1 MMLIGGGV
9 YVLLQ
14 LALSVWAARRTRS
27 ETDYLLAGRSLG
39 PFAVGMSIFATWFAV
54 EGIVATSGVVA
65 IEGVGGALFDP
76 LGLGLGLLL
85 FALLVAGPLRRGRHV
100 MLSGFLGSRF
110 GRSTEVIAGLIV
122 CASAIIWS
130 SVQLLALAVLL
141 VSLAEVSLFAALLIA
156 TSLVLAYTLLG
167 GLLGDIYTD
176 VLQGIVL
183 VVGLGLV
190 LTAVAGFAGG
200 LDAALA
206 AIPAER
212 LAVRAPIEPLTSV
225 EVFLAALATSLAS
238 AELAGRVLGA
248 RSVAAARGGALFG
261 GVLYLAVGAM
271 PVLLGLIGPELG
283 IDLPEGDDYLPAM
296 VEALMPAWLHMI
308 FIGALLSAIFST
320 VDSAL
325 LAASAV
331 ITETGY
337 RSFRRNP
344 TAREGLIVA
353 RATTVTAALVAFFI
367 AAGGDTVRTLAMQAA
382 SVGGCLLVPVLAGVL
397 TRSGGQLGAPASIIG
412 GFCLLFWLEWV
423 READGAFVY
432 SIAGALLIYIGVES
446 LRNVIGRLSAGPAPY
461 PEA

>member
-1 MMLIGGGV
+1 MLVGVGV

-14 LALSVWAARRTRS
+14 LALSVWAARKTQS

-39 PFAVGMSIFATWFAV
+39 PVAVGMSIFATWFAV

-65 IEGVGGALFDP
+65 IEGIGGALFDP
-76 LGLGLGLLL
+76 VGLGLGILL
-85 FALLVAGPLRRGRHV
+85 FALVVAGPLRRGGHV
-100 MLSGFLGSRF
+100 MLSGFLGARF
-110 GRSTEVIAGLIV
+110 GRTTEVIAGLVV

-141 VSLAEVSLFAALLIA
+141 VSLADLPLFTALVIA

-183 VVGLGLV
+183 VVGLGLLFAV
-190 LTAVAGFAGG
+190 VAGYAGG
-200 LDAALA
+200 VHSALA

-212 LAVRAPIEPLTSV
+212 LAVRTPVEPLTSV
-225 EVFLAALATSLAS
+225 EVFLAALATSMAS
-238 AELAGRVLGA
+238 AELSGRVLGA
-248 RSVAAARGGALFG
+248 RSVRVAQGGALFG
-261 GVLYLAVGAM
+261 GLLYLAVGTL
-271 PVLLGLIGPELG
+271 PVLLGLIGPQLG
-283 IDLPEGDDYLPAM
+283 VELPEGDGYLPAM
-296 VEALMPAWLHMI
+296 VEALMPPWLHMI

-353 RATTVTAALVAFFI
+353 RATTMAAGLVAFLI
-367 AAGGDTVRTLAMQAA
+367 AAGGETVRTLAVQAA

-397 TRSGGQLGAPASIIG
+397 TRRGGQWGAPASIVG

-423 READGAFVY
+423 REAGGAFVY
-432 SIAGALLIYIGVES
+432 AIAGALLVYTGAEL
-446 LRNVIGRLSAGPAPY
+446 LRNAVGRLSAGPAPY